1 MFIKLLLVLIFFFS
15 LISCG
20 SSGGTVNAN
29 LSVDE
34 LEAEVL
40 NSACDEETRRDYQD
54 EIDSSREELNE
65 EQMRMLLV
73 EMKNNIN
80 CS

>member
-1 MFIKLLLVLIFFFS
+1 MLIKKLLVFS
-15 LISCG
+15 FLLTAC
-20 SSGGTVNAN
+20 SSSDGVNAN

-40 NSACDEETRRDYQD
+40 NSACDEETRQDYQD
-54 EIDSSREELNE
+54 EIDSSRDELDE
-65 EQMRMLLV
+65 EQMRLLLV